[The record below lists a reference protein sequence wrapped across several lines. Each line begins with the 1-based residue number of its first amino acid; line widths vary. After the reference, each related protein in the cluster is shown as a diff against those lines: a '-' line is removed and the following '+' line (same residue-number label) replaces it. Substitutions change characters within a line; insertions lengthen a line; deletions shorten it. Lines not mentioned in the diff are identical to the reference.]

1 MAHTHRPWHNHTHT
15 HMHAPW
21 QRHTHTPAHTHTL
34 YVLFKRIG
42 IKEFLSLF
50 VLQMGRLRRRPDAKV
65 VTSQYYKVLLHSV
78 LYISGHKLHV
88 INLNQQSDSVDL
100 LGGWVHTVSF
110 ICTHTVWYRFFFL
123 NWHFIFNQFE
133 VAVQSIIKIWWWT
146 QIQSK
151 QLYKDCVTCC
161 ATLWE

>member
-1 MAHTHRPWHNHTHT
+1 MAHTHTPWHNHTHS
-15 HMHAPW
+15 PW
-21 QRHTHTPAHTHTL
+21 QRHTCARTHTL
-34 YVLFKRIG
+34 HVLFKRRIATG

-50 VLQMGRLRRRPDAKV
+50 VLQMGHLRRRPDGKV
-65 VTSQYYKVLLHSV
+65 VTSQYYMVLLHCV
-78 LYISGHKLHV
+78 LYVSGHKLHV

-110 ICTHTVWYRFFFL
+110 ICTHTVWYRFFF
-123 NWHFIFNQFE
+123 FIDIFNQSE
-133 VAVQSIIKIWWWT
+133 VAVQSIIKTWWWT

-151 QLYKDCVTCC
+151 QLCKDCVPCC